1 MPTQIFKS
9 AFRLIKNVMIK
20 ENITQND
27 IENVVKEF
35 AETSYIT
42 GKILLVCPDITR
54 YHSHAGE
61 IACALYEALK
71 KKADVTVMIALGTH
85 EGMTKA
91 EAEKMY
97 PTIPFERII
106 NHNFRKDTVRLG
118 VVPKEFVETVSKG
131 ICDFPIDIN
140 VNAKVMEKG
149 VTVISVGQVV
159 PHEVVGM
166 ANGNK
171 NLFVGLGGSSMI
183 NSSHFLGACCDMEK
197 IMGRDHSS
205 VREVFD
211 YAERNYLKDVNL
223 YYFQT
228 VVENGKVI
236 GLFVG
241 KGREPFE
248 KAVRLSQ
255 EKNLIYLD
263 KPLKKVVVNL
273 DEEEFKSTWLGNKA
287 VYRTRLAIATGGDL
301 IILARGVERFG
312 EDKAIDTLIRKY
324 GYTGRDNILKKAA
337 EEDDLKENLSAA
349 AHLIHG
355 SSNGRFDITYCVEK
369 LTKEEVEGV
378 NFKYIPYKEAVKKY
392 NPEKLVDGFNTVD
405 GEEIFYI
412 SNPAVG
418 LWSST
423 KLF

>member
-1 MPTQIFKS
+1 MPTKKTQS
-9 AFRLIKNVMIK
+9 AFAKKRIMIK
-20 ENITQND
+20 ECIDRND
-27 IENVVKEF
+27 IKSIVSDFISNNNISKKV
-35 AETSYIT
+35 
-42 GKILLVCPDITR
+42 ILACPDITR
-54 YHSHAGE
+54 HHSHAGE
-61 IACALYEALK
+61 IACELYDALK
-71 KKADVTVMIALGTH
+71 DVSDVSVMIALGTH
-85 EGMTKA
+85 EGMTKE
-91 EAEKMY
+91 EATKMY
-97 PTIPFERII
+97 PSIPYEKII
-106 NHNFRKDTVRLG
+106 NHNFRKDTVKLG
-118 VVPKEFVETVSKG
+118 LVPKEFVNTVSHG
-131 ICDFPIDIN
+131 ICDFEIDVN
-140 VNAKVMEKG
+140 VNKNVMEKG

-171 NLFVGLGGSSMI
+171 NLFVGLGGNSMI

-211 YAERNYLKDVNL
+211 YAERNYLKDVDL
-223 YYFQT
+223 YYFQI
-228 VVENGKVI
+228 VVENGNII
-236 GLFVG
+236 GLFTG

-255 EKNLIYLD
+255 ERNLIYLD
-263 KPLKKVVVNL
+263 KPLKKVVVKL

-287 VYRTRLAIATGGDL
+287 VYRTRLAIETGGEL
-301 IILARGVERFG
+301 IILAKGIERFG

-324 GYTGRDNILKKAA
+324 GYTGRDNILKLA
-337 EEDDLKENLSAA
+337 EEKEDLKENLSAA

-369 LTKEEVEGV
+369 MTKEEIEGV
-378 NFKYIPYKEAVKKY
+378 NFKYMPYGESVKKY
-392 NPEKLVDGFNTVD
+392 DPEKLADGFNTVD
-405 GEEIFYI
+405 GEEVFYI

-418 LWSST
+418 LWSAT

>member
-1 MPTQIFKS
+1 
-9 AFRLIKNVMIK
+9 MIK
-20 ENITQND
+20 ENITRED
-27 IENVVKEF
+27 IKSVVADFLKNNK
-35 AETSYIT
+35 IT
-42 GKILLVCPDITR
+42 EKVILACPDITR
-54 YHSHAGE
+54 HHSHAGE
-61 IACALYEALK
+61 IACELYERLSTVT
-71 KKADVTVMIALGTH
+71 DVSVMIALGTH
-85 EGMTKA
+85 EGMTEE
-91 EAEKMY
+91 EARKMY
-97 PTIPFERII
+97 PTIPFEKII
-106 NHNFRKDTVRLG
+106 NHNFRKDTVCLG
-118 VVPKEFVETVSKG
+118 VVPKEFVNTVSKG
-131 ICDFPIDIN
+131 VCDFAIDIN
-140 VNAKVMEKG
+140 VNKAVMEEG
-149 VTVISVGQVV
+149 VTVISIGQVV

-197 IMGRDHSS
+197 IMGRDHSA

-236 GLFVG
+236 GLFMG

-248 KAVRLSQ
+248 KAVKLSQ
-255 EKNLIYLD
+255 ERNLIYLE
-263 KPLKKVVVNL
+263 KPLKKVVVRL

-287 VYRTRLAIATGGDL
+287 VYRTRLAIETGGDL
-301 IILARGVERFG
+301 IILAKGVERFG
-312 EDKAIDTLIRKY
+312 EDKAIDTLIRRY
-324 GYTGRDNILKKAA
+324 GYTGRDNILALATEK
-337 EEDDLKENLSAA
+337 EDLKENLSAA

-355 SSNGRFDITYCVEK
+355 SSNGRFNINYCVEK
-369 LTKEEVEGV
+369 MTKEEIEGV
-378 NFKYIPYKEAVKKY
+378 NFKYMPYGDAIKRY
-392 NPEKLVDGFNTVD
+392 DPEKLEDGFNTVD

-418 LWSST
+418 LWSAT